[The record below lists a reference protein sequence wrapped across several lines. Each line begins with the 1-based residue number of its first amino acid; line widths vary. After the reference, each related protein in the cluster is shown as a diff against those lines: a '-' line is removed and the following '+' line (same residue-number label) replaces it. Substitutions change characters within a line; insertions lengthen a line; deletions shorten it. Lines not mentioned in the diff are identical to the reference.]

1 MNDHCTGIKLIGI
14 MKQGCPDWVLDFSP
28 GDFRLKPDIHWGCLR
43 FLYLCLII
51 VFLNIFSI
59 TPAESQ
65 VTNTEELIA
74 LGKEVYNM
82 KGCSGCHKIAGAGG
96 DLGPDLTNEG
106 NIVSHDIEWHKKHFR
121 DPQSVVPGST
131 MPKIDLT
138 EMEIEALTAFMASLK
153 SAELPKDIEG
163 AIRNARER
171 LDEARK
177 GIDEIKAKGF
187 NVDDLEIRYAQGW
200 THLETI
206 NNMIYTH
213 NLTGVYQETEA
224 ALNMAKEIMQEVHSY
239 RKELEHRIIQ
249 AIILIALLVII
260 VVLVF
265 IKLLIV

>member
-1 MNDHCTGIKLIGI
+1 MRKDKITDPGEIISEYHRFFFFPCFIILCVTFFMI
-14 MKQGCPDWVLDFSP
+14 SP
-28 GDFRLKPDIHWGCLR
+28 AR
-43 FLYLCLII
+43 
-51 VFLNIFSI
+51 
-59 TPAESQ
+59 SQ
-65 VTNTEELIA
+65 VTDTTDLIT
-74 LGKEVYNM
+74 LGKEVYSM
-82 KGCSGCHKIAGAGG
+82 KGCSGCHKIGGEGG

-138 EMEIEALTAFMASLK
+138 DMERDALATFMVSLK
-153 SAELPKDIEG
+153 STELPKDIER
-163 AIRNARER
+163 AIKNARER

-177 GIDEIKAKGF
+177 GIDEIKVKGF
-187 NVDDLEIRYAQGW
+187 NVDDLEFKYAQGW

-213 NLTGVYQETEA
+213 NLAGVYQEIEQ
-224 ALNMAKEIMQEVHSY
+224 ALNITKEIMQEVHSY

-249 AIILIALLVII
+249 SIVLIGLLVII

>member
-1 MNDHCTGIKLIGI
+1 M
-14 MKQGCPDWVLDFSP
+14 
-28 GDFRLKPDIHWGCLR
+28 
-43 FLYLCLII
+43 
-51 VFLNIFSI
+51 FSI
-59 TPAESQ
+59 PPAGSQ
-65 VTNTEELIA
+65 VTDTADLIA

-138 EMEIEALTAFMASLK
+138 EMEIEALTAFMVSLK

-187 NVDDLEIRYAQGW
+187 NVDDLEFKYAQGW

-224 ALNMAKEIMQEVHSY
+224 ALKIAKEIMQDVHSY
-239 RKELEHRIIQ
+239 RKELEHRIVQ